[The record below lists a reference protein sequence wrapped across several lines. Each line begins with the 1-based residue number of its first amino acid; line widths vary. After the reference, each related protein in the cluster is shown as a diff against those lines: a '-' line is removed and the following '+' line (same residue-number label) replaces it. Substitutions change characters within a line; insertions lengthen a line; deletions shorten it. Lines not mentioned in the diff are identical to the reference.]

1 MTDKD
6 SNAMKAQ
13 KASEKA
19 TVKMHDDVTASLDQ
33 LEHPGTKA
41 PKGSDEVKHKAVSAT
56 KSAAHGSGS
65 KSKKKK

>member
-6 SNAMKAQ
+6 SKAMKAQ

-19 TVKMHDDVTASLDQ
+19 TLKMHDDVTTSLEQ
-33 LEHPGTKA
+33 LEHPGMKA
-41 PKGSDEVKHKAVSAT
+41 HKVSDEAKHKAVSAP
-56 KSAAHGSGS
+56 KKAVHGSGS

>member
-1 MTDKD
+1 MNDKD
-6 SNAMKAQ
+6 SKAMKAQ

-41 PKGSDEVKHKAVSAT
+41 PKGSD
-56 KSAAHGSGS
+56 

>member
-6 SNAMKAQ
+6 SKAMKAQ

-19 TVKMHDDVTASLDQ
+19 TIKMHNDVTASLEQ

-41 PKGSDEVKHKAVSAT
+41 PKGSDVVKHKAVSAT

-65 KSKKKK
+65 KSKKK

>member
-6 SNAMKAQ
+6 SKAMKAQ

-41 PKGSDEVKHKAVSAT
+41 PKASDEGKHKVVSAP

-65 KSKKKK
+65 KSMKKK

>member
-6 SNAMKAQ
+6 SKAMKAQ

-19 TVKMHDDVTASLDQ
+19 TLKMHNDVTASLEQ

-41 PKGSDEVKHKAVSAT
+41 PKGSDVVKHKAVSAP

-65 KSKKKK
+65 KSKKK

>member
-1 MTDKD
+1 
-6 SNAMKAQ
+6 MKAQ

-19 TVKMHDDVTASLDQ
+19 TVKMHNDVTASLDQ

-41 PKGSDEVKHKAVSAT
+41 PKGSDVVKHKAVSAT

>member
-6 SNAMKAQ
+6 SKAMKAQ

-19 TVKMHDDVTASLDQ
+19 TVKMHNDVTASLDQ

-41 PKGSDEVKHKAVSAT
+41 PKGSDVVKHKAVSAT

>member
-1 MTDKD
+1 LGYIIPFNTSGRGVEKKMTDKKG
-6 SNAMKAQ
+6 MKAQ

-41 PKGSDEVKHKAVSAT
+41 PKGSD
-56 KSAAHGSGS
+56 

>member
-1 MTDKD
+1 
-6 SNAMKAQ
+6 MKAQ

-41 PKGSDEVKHKAVSAT
+41 HDKA
-56 KSAAHGSGS
+56 KLI
-65 KSKKKK
+65 

>member
-1 MTDKD
+1 MTDTK
-6 SNAMKAQ
+6 AMKAQ

-33 LEHPGTKA
+33 LEHPGAKA
-41 PKGSDEVKHKAVSAT
+41 PKEPD
-56 KSAAHGSGS
+56 

>member
-1 MTDKD
+1 MTDKKGVK
-6 SNAMKAQ
+6 AQKAQ

-41 PKGSDEVKHKAVSAT
+41 PKGSDI
-56 KSAAHGSGS
+56 
-65 KSKKKK
+65 SKKKK

>member
-1 MTDKD
+1 MTDK
-6 SNAMKAQ
+6 STVKGSKAMKAQ

-41 PKGSDEVKHKAVSAT
+41 PKGSDIP
-56 KSAAHGSGS
+56 
-65 KSKKKK
+65 KKKK

>member
-1 MTDKD
+1 MTDK
-6 SNAMKAQ
+6 SKAEKAQ

-19 TVKMHDDVTASLDQ
+19 TLKMHDDVTTSLEQ
-33 LEHPGTKA
+33 LEHPGTKV
-41 PKGSDEVKHKAVSAT
+41 PKASDEVKHKVVSAP

>member
-6 SNAMKAQ
+6 SKAMKAQ

-19 TVKMHDDVTASLDQ
+19 TIKMHNDVTASLEQ
-33 LEHPGTKA
+33 LQRHGTKA
-41 PKGSDEVKHKAVSAT
+41 PKGSDVVKHKAVSAT

-65 KSKKKK
+65 KSKKK